1 MAKKTNKKRGVRDGM
16 LRDGAGKWLR
26 GEIDALRSIDTEGI
40 EISEETDEAIS
51 RAIRQESRRGRR
63 LGVLRRISRSAAGF
77 LVTAVALFFALTM
90 TVQPVRAAFWDAVV
104 NYYTGAV
111 KVRLPAEETVP
122 ERIEEVRYP
131 TYLPVGWRLGGVDAG
146 EREVHC
152 ELTDD
157 GDAYVF
163 VLQSVASEANESRFE
178 REELGVD
185 RIERGG
191 RDVLILTHP
200 DGKISVTWTDEYN
213 FLLTGI
219 RTDASVLLKIAES
232 MMK

>member
-1 MAKKTNKKRGVRDGM
+1 MAKKTNNKNAVRDS
-16 LRDGAGKWLR
+16 LIRNGAKKWLR
-26 GEIDALRSIDTEGI
+26 GEIDAFRTIDTEGI
-40 EISEETDEAIS
+40 AISAETDEAI
-51 RAIRQESRRGRR
+51 RAAIRQERRRGW
-63 LGVLRRISRSAAGF
+63 LDGLWRISRSTAGF
-77 LVTAVALFFALTM
+77 LVTAVAILFALTM

-104 NYYTGAV
+104 NYYASAV

-122 ERIEEVRYP
+122 ARIEEVRYP
-131 TYLPVGWRLGGVDAG
+131 TYLPAGWRLGGVDAG
-146 EREVHC
+146 EREVHY

-163 VLQSVASEANESRFE
+163 VLQSAASEANETRFDPA
-178 REELGVD
+178 ELGVEQV
-185 RIERGG
+185 ERGG

-200 DGKISVTWTDEYN
+200 DGKVSVTWTDEYN